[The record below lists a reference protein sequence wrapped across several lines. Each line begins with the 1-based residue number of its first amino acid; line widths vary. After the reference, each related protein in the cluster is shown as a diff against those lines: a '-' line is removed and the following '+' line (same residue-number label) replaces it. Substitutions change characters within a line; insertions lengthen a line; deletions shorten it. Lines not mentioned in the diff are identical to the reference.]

1 MGKWLGVMLV
11 LGAAIAVCLVGASGA
26 AAAQHRD
33 YDCADFA
40 TQAEAEEYLLPGD
53 PYNLDADGDGIACE
67 DNPCPCSYTPGGGGG
82 GGDSTPAPAPAP
94 PPKPPKL
101 NKAAARSAAL
111 AKARHYNR
119 RNRRISLVS
128 FEGCRRTTRQKI
140 HCTFHGRG
148 QTDRLRS
155 SCEIRV
161 VVTGEGSRAH
171 AKLRATC
178 RSERLPYLTF
188 ARARSA
194 MEKAWEEIGP
204 PEGGKVLLVDRIDD
218 REIDF
223 SVEWGRW
230 RKPVR
235 PTYGVYEQCEA
246 TLVVRLR
253 TLDEVIVTHP
263 GLVCVPVFQLE

>member
-11 LGAAIAVCLVGASGA
+11 LGTAIAACLAGAPGA

-53 PYNLDADGDGIACE
+53 PYNLDGDNDGIACE
-67 DNPCPCSYTPGGGGG
+67 DNPCPCSYSAGEGNT
-82 GGDSTPAPAPAP
+82 TPAPATPPAP
-94 PPKPPKL
+94 PPEPPKL
-101 NKAAARSAAL
+101 NKATARSAAL
-111 AKARHYNR
+111 AKARHYNL
-119 RNRRISLVS
+119 RNRLISLVS

-148 QTDRLRS
+148 QTDRVRS

-178 RSERLPYLTF
+178 RSEQLPYLTF
-188 ARARSA
+188 AEAIPAIRTAGEEVARRGVVIVVA
-194 MEKAWEEIGP
+194 E
-204 PEGGKVLLVDRIDD
+204 RIDNV
-218 REIDF
+218 EIEATVGW
-223 SVEWGRW
+223 SRTVAKAKE
-230 RKPVR
+230 
-235 PTYGVYEQCEA
+235 ECEA
-246 TLVVRLR
+246 VFAARLSFGQVAVSH
-253 TLDEVIVTHP
+253 TTP
-263 GLVCVPVFQLE
+263 VCAPEFVPPA